1 MEHTNKY
8 DNYHYS
14 ASSERLTVL
23 FTLNNHNHADS
34 LPDIFNPSC
43 LKLIP
48 FPLLLLNSLFL
59 TVLATPDEYR
69 SEYRTPSPSCRLFT
83 IRTFSK
89 ACREK
94 STCSAVKQRNAHVQF
109 KKIHRSFKTWEYS
122 DSSVSMPHWSLIILL
137 SSHRCKKWEVTKMY

>member
-1 MEHTNKY
+1 MEHTNKC
-8 DNYHYS
+8 DNYNYC
-14 ASSERLTVL
+14 ASSEMLTMQ
-23 FTLNNHNHADS
+23 FTINNHNHKLS

-69 SEYRTPSPSCRLFT
+69 SEYKTPSPSCRLFT

-94 STCSAVKQRNAHVQF
+94 STCSAVKQRNTYIQF
-109 KKIHRSFKTWEYS
+109 KKMPRSCKT
-122 DSSVSMPHWSLIILL
+122 
-137 SSHRCKKWEVTKMY
+137 

>member
-1 MEHTNKY
+1 MVHYTSEY
-8 DNYHYS
+8 DTYQHNVSNS
-14 ASSERLTVL
+14 ADMKHPRYY
-23 FTLNNHNHADS
+23 NI

-69 SEYRTPSPSCRLFT
+69 SEYKIPRPSCRLFR

-94 STCSAVKQRNAHVQF
+94 STCSAVEEGNMH
-109 KKIHRSFKTWEYS
+109 
-122 DSSVSMPHWSLIILL
+122 M
-137 SSHRCKKWEVTKMY
+137 